1 MALNLKLDAK
11 LTQKL
16 ALTPQLQ
23 QAIKLLQLPQLD
35 LIQAINQELQENPF
49 LEESTDEAMEVGT
62 TTVQEENPEPRTE
75 ETSGDASSQVDDTE
89 WPDEIPTTVEKLFSY
104 TVDDYFEDRASDGRD
119 VGYFTPG
126 VEESPSFEQFARKTE
141 SLYEHLTWQ
150 LNLLNIPDDIRD
162 IAHEIIGNLDEMGY
176 LRLSEEA
183 ISEMTGAP
191 VEKVREAIKA
201 VQSLD
206 PPGIGARDLR
216 ECLLIQLREMNLG
229 GTLVEKIVSEDL
241 ELLRRHDYKAI
252 AEKHNCT
259 EEDVLLAYK
268 IISELEPKPAR
279 NFYSH
284 ETNYIVPDVFVERD
298 ETGEF
303 RIILNEEGFPRLRL
317 NSYYRRLLQEKDKLS
332 KDEKKF
338 LMEKLRSAVWLM
350 KTLDQ
355 RNRTIYKVTESIVKF
370 QREFFEKGPQF
381 LKPLNL
387 RDVAEDIGMHEST
400 ISRVTLNKY
409 LSCEHGIFPFR
420 HFFSTAIKTSEGV
433 MSNTLVKDMI
443 RQIIEEEN
451 PQKPY
456 SDSQIVEIL
465 KTKGIKIAR
474 RTVAKYREE
483 MKIPSHNE
491 RKRLKTRNQI

>member
-49 LEESTDEAMEVGT
+49 LEETTGADEELT
-62 TTVQEENPEPRTE
+62 QEQPRETLE
-75 ETSGDASSQVDDTE
+75 EATSGVDDAD
-89 WPDEIPTTVEKLFSY
+89 WPDEIPSTVEKLFSY

-126 VEESPSFEQFARKTE
+126 VEETPPFEQFAKKTE

-162 IAHEIIGNLDEMGY
+162 IAHEIIGNLDENGY
-176 LRLSEEA
+176 LRLSEET

-191 VEKVREAIKA
+191 IEKVKEAIKA

-206 PPGIGARDLR
+206 PPGIGARDLK
-216 ECLLIQLREMNLG
+216 ECLLMQVKEMNLG

-241 ELLRRHDYKAI
+241 ELLRKHNYKAI

-259 EEDVLLAYK
+259 EEDVIMAYK

-284 ETNYIVPDVFVERD
+284 EGNYIVPDVFVERD
-298 ETGEF
+298 ESGEF
-303 RIILNEEGFPRLRL
+303 RIVLNEEGFPRLKL
-317 NSYYRRLLQEKDKLS
+317 NSYYRRLLQQKDKLS
-332 KDEKKF
+332 KEEKSF
-338 LMEKLRSAVWLM
+338 LVEKLRSAIWLL

-355 RNRTIYKVTESIVKF
+355 RNRTIYRVTESIIKF
-370 QREFFEKGPQF
+370 QRDFFEKGPQY

-409 LSCEHGIFPFR
+409 LSCEHGIFGFR

-433 MSNTLVKDMI
+433 MSNTLVKDLI
-443 RQIIEEEN
+443 RKIIEEEN

-483 MKIPSHNE
+483 MKIPSHTE
-491 RKRLKTRNQI
+491 RKRLKTKNQI

>member
-1 MALNLKLDAK
+1 MALNLKLDVK

-35 LIQAINQELQENPF
+35 LVQAINQELQENPF
-49 LEESTDEAMEVGT
+49 LEDSVEELSQSQELEEAPQKQDEQT
-62 TTVQEENPEPRTE
+62 TE
-75 ETSGDASSQVDDTE
+75 ETPTDPVQDSD
-89 WPDEIPTTVEKLFSY
+89 WPSEIPATIEKMFSY

-126 VEESPSFEQFARKTE
+126 IEETPSFEQFARKTE
-141 SLYEHLTWQ
+141 SLYEHLSWQ

-183 ISEMTGAP
+183 LAEMTGAT
-191 VEKVREAIKA
+191 VEKVQEAIKA

-206 PPGIGARDLR
+206 PPGIGARNLK
-216 ECLLIQLREMNLG
+216 ECLLIQLKEMNLS
-229 GTLVEKIVSEDL
+229 GTLVEKIVQEDL
-241 ELLRRHDYKAI
+241 ELLQKHDYKAI
-252 AEKHNCT
+252 ASKHGCT

-279 NFYSH
+279 NFYTH
-284 ETNYIVPDVFVERD
+284 EGNYIVPDVFVERD
-298 ETGEF
+298 GEGGF
-303 RIILNEEGFPRLRL
+303 RIILNEEGLPRLRL
-317 NSYYRRLLQEKDKLS
+317 NNYYRKLLQEKDKLNRQ
-332 KDEKKF
+332 ERKF
-338 LMEKLRSAVWLM
+338 LTEKLRSAVWLM

-370 QREFFEKGPQF
+370 QQDFFEKGPQH

-387 RDVAEDIGMHEST
+387 KDVAEDIGMHEST

-420 HFFSTAIKTSEGV
+420 YFFSTAIKTSEGTV
-433 MSNTLVKDMI
+433 SNTLVKEMI
-443 RQIIEEEN
+443 RKIIDEEN

-456 SDSQIVEIL
+456 SDSQIAEML
-465 KTKGIKIAR
+465 KSKGIKIAR

-483 MKIPSHNE
+483 MKIPSHTE
-491 RKRLKTRNQI
+491 RKRLKTKNQI